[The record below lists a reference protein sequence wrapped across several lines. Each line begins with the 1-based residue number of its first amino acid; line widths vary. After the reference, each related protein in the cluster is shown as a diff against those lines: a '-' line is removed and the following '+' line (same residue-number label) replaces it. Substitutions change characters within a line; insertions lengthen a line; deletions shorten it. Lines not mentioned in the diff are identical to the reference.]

1 VCAGAGVGPTKID
14 DVLGVTKAYVT
25 RIGTGPF
32 PSVMPQKLGDALRE
46 KGQEYGATTGRPR
59 RIGWLDLVQLK
70 RGVEMGGINRL
81 AMTKLDT
88 LSDVDPI
95 KVCVAYKY
103 KGKILKEYPLSFSV
117 FEKVT
122 PVYKEF
128 PGFSGDLGAM
138 RKMSQLP
145 LRARQYV
152 DWVEKYLKTPISVV
166 SVGRK
171 REATIVREASSPW
184 LK

>member
-1 VCAGAGVGPTKID
+1 
-14 DVLGVTKAYVT
+14 
-25 RIGTGPF
+25 
-32 PSVMPQKLGDALRE
+32 
-46 KGQEYGATTGRPR
+46 
-59 RIGWLDLVQLK
+59 
-70 RGVEMGGINRL
+70 
-81 AMTKLDT
+81 

-103 KGKILKEYPLSFSV
+103 KGKILKEYPLSFSL

-128 PGFSGDLGAM
+128 PGFSGDLGDK

-152 DWVEKYLKTPISVV
+152 DWVERYLDTPISIV

-171 REATIVREASSPW
+171 REATIVRESSSPW